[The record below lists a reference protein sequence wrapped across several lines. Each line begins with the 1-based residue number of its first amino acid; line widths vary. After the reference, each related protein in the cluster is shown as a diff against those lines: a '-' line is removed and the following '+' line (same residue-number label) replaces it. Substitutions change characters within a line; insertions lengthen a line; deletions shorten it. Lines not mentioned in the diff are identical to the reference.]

1 MCFCL
6 NAVVLDDHF
15 MVGQAIAGILS
26 ELAGFNVLAVCRTA
40 DEACQVIEGSAP
52 DLLVLDIDLGG
63 DDYRLAADL
72 ILRSKPDAQLLFIT
86 AFAETFVVPDDLLPI
101 TIGVVSK
108 ADAWDKLI
116 DLLQLWWVRRPEG
129 RLGPLPGSQIP
140 LQSIRHLCPREVR
153 LLEALGRG
161 LVNKEIALELSLTV
175 ATVETYR
182 KSVASKLG
190 VSGSELVRIAT
201 LYRCWFWEKSYSR
214 QTQH

>member
-1 MCFCL
+1 MD
-6 NAVVLDDHF
+6 AVVLDDHF

-26 ELAGFNVLAVCRTA
+26 ELAGFNVLAVCRSV
-40 DEACQVIEGSAP
+40 DEACQVIEESAP
-52 DLLVLDIDLGG
+52 GLLVLDIDLGG

-86 AFAETFVVPDDLLPI
+86 AFARTFVVPDDLEPF

-108 ADAWDKLI
+108 ADAWDELI
-116 DLLQLWWVRRPEG
+116 ELLQLWWVRRPQG
-129 RLGPLPGSQIP
+129 RFGPLPGSQVPMQAI
-140 LQSIRHLCPREVR
+140 QSLSPRELR

-201 LYRCWFWEKSYSR
+201 LYRCWFWEKR
-214 QTQH
+214 

>member
-1 MCFCL
+1 
-6 NAVVLDDHF
+6 

-26 ELAGFNVLAVCRTA
+26 ELAGFNVLAVCRSV
-40 DEACQVIEGSAP
+40 DEACQVIEESAP
-52 DLLVLDIDLGG
+52 GLLVLDIDLGG

-86 AFAETFVVPDDLLPI
+86 AFAGDFAVPDDLEPF

-108 ADAWDKLI
+108 ADAWDELI
-116 DLLQLWWVRRPEG
+116 ELLQLWWVRRPQG
-129 RLGPLPGSQIP
+129 RVGPLPGSQVPMQAI
-140 LQSIRHLCPREVR
+140 QSLSPRELR

-161 LVNKEIALELSLTV
+161 LVNKEIALELRLTV

-201 LYRCWFWEKSYSR
+201 LYRCWFWKKR
-214 QTQH
+214 

>member
-1 MCFCL
+1 MD
-6 NAVVLDDHF
+6 AVVLDDHF

-26 ELAGFNVLAVCRTA
+26 ELAGFNVLAVCRSV
-40 DEACQVIEGSAP
+40 DEACQVIEESAP
-52 DLLVLDIDLGG
+52 GLLVLDIDLGG

-86 AFAETFVVPDDLLPI
+86 AFAGDFAVPADLEPF

-108 ADAWDKLI
+108 ADAWDELI
-116 DLLQLWWVRRPEG
+116 ELLQLWWVRRPQG
-129 RLGPLPGSQIP
+129 RFGPLPGSQVPMQAI
-140 LQSIRHLCPREVR
+140 QSLSPRELR

-201 LYRCWFWEKSYSR
+201 LYRCWFWEKR
-214 QTQH
+214 

>member
-1 MCFCL
+1 MD
-6 NAVVLDDHF
+6 AVVLDDHF

-26 ELAGFNVLAVCRTA
+26 ELAGFNVLAVCRSV
-40 DEACQVIEGSAP
+40 DEACQVIEESAP
-52 DLLVLDIDLGG
+52 GLLVLDIDLGG

-86 AFAETFVVPDDLLPI
+86 AFAGDFAVPDDLEPF

-108 ADAWDKLI
+108 ADAWDELI
-116 DLLQLWWVRRPEG
+116 ELLQLWWVRRPQG
-129 RLGPLPGSQIP
+129 RVGPLPGSQVPMQAI
-140 LQSIRHLCPREVR
+140 QSLSPRELR

-161 LVNKEIALELSLTV
+161 LVNKEIALELRLTV

-201 LYRCWFWEKSYSR
+201 LYRCWVWEKR
-214 QTQH
+214 

>member
-1 MCFCL
+1 MD
-6 NAVVLDDHF
+6 AVVLDDHF

-26 ELAGFNVLAVCRTA
+26 ELAGFNVLAVCRSV
-40 DEACQVIEGSAP
+40 DEACQVIEESAP
-52 DLLVLDIDLGG
+52 GLLVLDIDLGG

-86 AFAETFVVPDDLLPI
+86 AFAGTFVVPDDLEPF

-108 ADAWDKLI
+108 ADAWDELI
-116 DLLQLWWVRRPEG
+116 ELLQLLCVRRPQG
-129 RLGPLPGSQIP
+129 RFGPLPGSQVPMQAI
-140 LQSIRHLCPREVR
+140 QSLSPRELR

-201 LYRCWFWEKSYSR
+201 LYRCWFWEKR
-214 QTQH
+214 